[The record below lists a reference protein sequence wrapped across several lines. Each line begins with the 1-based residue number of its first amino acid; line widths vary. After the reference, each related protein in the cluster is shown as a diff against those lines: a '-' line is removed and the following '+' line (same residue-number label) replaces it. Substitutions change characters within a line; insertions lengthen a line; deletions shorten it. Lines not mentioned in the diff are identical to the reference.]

1 MDLDLSDRLTE
12 LRIENRRLKD
22 QVQDLET
29 KILSLV
35 GMINIE
41 ASGGADK
48 KNFFNNKLT
57 EFFGTTAEQINLVSP
72 KIDKFYTN
80 ELKKAAGRGIPVLL
94 ITKDRG
100 SISKEYQSFYDEL
113 KATNGIS
120 IVNNPNVQYL
130 LAFNTKE
137 AIYSGGS
144 LVKEE
149 LENSVL
155 IITTIREQ
163 AKIRK
168 IAEIF
173 SLMLPSF
180 MRG

>member
-1 MDLDLSDRLTE
+1 MSDRLTE

-41 ASGGADK
+41 ASGGDK
-48 KNFFNNKLT
+48 KGFLNNKIS
-57 EFFGTTAEQINLVSP
+57 EFLGSTAEQINVVSP
-72 KIDKFYTN
+72 KIDRFYAN
-80 ELKKAAGRGIPVLL
+80 ELKKAAGRGIPVLI
-94 ITKDRG
+94 ITKDRNSLG
-100 SISKEYQSFYDEL
+100 KEFQGYYDEL
-113 KATNGIS
+113 KSISGIS

-130 LAFNTKE
+130 LIFNTKE

-149 LENSVL
+149 LDNSVL
-155 IITTIREQ
+155 IVTSIKEQ

-173 SLMLPSF
+173 SFMLPSF
-180 MRG
+180 MR

>member
-1 MDLDLSDRLTE
+1 LSDRLTE

-35 GMINIE
+35 GMISIE
-41 ASGGADK
+41 ASGGDK
-48 KNFFNNKLT
+48 KGFLNNKLI
-57 EFFGTTAEQINLVSP
+57 EFIGSSTEQINLVSP
-72 KIDKFYTN
+72 KIDKFYVN
-80 ELKKAAGRGIPVLL
+80 ELNKVASRGIPILV
-94 ITKDRG
+94 ITRDRN
-100 SISKEYQSFYDEL
+100 SMEKEYQSFYDDL
-113 KATNGIS
+113 KAISGIS

-130 LAFNTKE
+130 LIFNTKE

-149 LENSVL
+149 LDNSVL
-155 IITTIREQ
+155 IVTSIREQ

-180 MRG
+180 MR